1 MKFYFG
7 LWLLGTET
15 AVIIES
21 LNVLFAST
29 AVLQR
34 GEVPLGWFGGGW
46 LKVWLRRLP
55 VAFIRG
61 REE

>member
-15 AVIIES
+15 AVIIKS

-34 GEVPLGWFGGGW
+34 GELPLGWFGGW

-61 REE
+61 LEE

>member
-34 GEVPLGWFGGGW
+34 GEVPLGWFGGG
-46 LKVWLRRLP
+46 
-55 VAFIRG
+55 G
-61 REE
+61 